1 MSSLIAELNSI
12 NALFDRLKLDAHVRP
27 QYVTASDTGNFVR
40 FRVQTSGKYG
50 PITQLT
56 DELGDAISDVRGQ
69 LVDVQ
74 WVRPLAL
81 QVPHP
86 APVPLAWDLAPLDQL
101 TPGQFSPGRDYS
113 NGHPRPVVMD
123 LTDSSTPHLL
133 VGTTTGGGKS
143 MLLAGMILSLCHAT
157 SPQDVQIYLIDPK
170 PSEEPN
176 LRILGRLPHVA
187 TVIHDPDKA
196 VGLLQRMVEELT
208 VREQPDAP
216 ARGPR
221 LLLVIDEL
229 ADLTDTA
236 GPAVEAALT
245 RLLQKGRG
253 YGIHVWAAT
262 QKPLASVIGSRVK
275 GNFPAILAGRVAN
288 ADDSRTLASG
298 HDIQAHKL
306 PGNGSFVLIAA
317 GQTTRLQAHYLPDKT
332 SRQEVKRIAT
342 LHQDAQADHH
352 LPEVQSQAQAA
363 SSEIA
368 RQAETVLAK
377 HPIQALL
384 KPDGAEVYGAQSKVI
399 RALFG
404 DDTANGGSYR
414 STALDVLAYLAQQR
428 SQPPAYAEG

>member
-1 MSSLIAELNSI
+1 MTLISELNAI
-12 NALFDRLKLDAHVRP
+12 NETFNRLSVEAHVRP
-27 QYVTASDTGNFVR
+27 QDVTASDTGNFVR
-40 FRVQTSGKYG
+40 FRIQTSGKYS
-50 PITQLT
+50 PITALT
-56 DELGDAISDVRGQ
+56 DEIADAISDARGQ

-74 WVRPLAL
+74 WVRPLAI
-81 QVPHP
+81 QVPHS

-101 TPGQFSPGRDYS
+101 KPGQFLPGRDYS
-113 NGHPRPVVMD
+113 NGHPRPVILD
-123 LTDSSTPHLL
+123 LADSSVPHLL
-133 VGTTTGGGKS
+133 IGTTTGGGKS
-143 MLLAGMILSLCHAT
+143 MLLAGMIVSLCQAT
-157 SPQDVQIYLIDPK
+157 SPQDVQIYLVDPK

-187 TVIHDPDKA
+187 AVIHDADQA
-196 VGLLQRMVEELT
+196 VVLLQQLVEELRR
-208 VREQPDAP
+208 RENP
-216 ARGPR
+216 ATPVTGPR
-221 LLLVIDEL
+221 ILFVIDEL
-229 ADLTDTA
+229 ADLMDVA

-245 RLLQKGRG
+245 TLLQKGRG
-253 YGIHVWAAT
+253 YGIHGWAAT
-262 QKPLASVIGSRVK
+262 QKPLAAVIGSRVK
-275 GNFPAILAGRVAN
+275 GNFPAVLAGRVAN

-306 PGNGSFVLIAA
+306 PGLGSFVLVAK
-317 GQTTRLQAHYLPDKT
+317 GQTTRLQAHHLPDKT
-332 SRQEVKRIAT
+332 SRREVARIAD
-342 LHQDAQADHH
+342 LYKDWQADHH

-368 RQAETVLAK
+368 RQAEAVLAK
-377 HPIQALL
+377 HPIHALL

>member
-1 MSSLIAELNSI
+1 MSLIAELNSI
-12 NALFDRLKLDAHVRP
+12 NAIFDRLNIDAHVRP
-27 QYVTASDTGNFVR
+27 QDVTASDTGNFVR
-40 FRVQTSGKYG
+40 FRVQTNGKYG

-56 DELGDAISDVRGQ
+56 DELGDALSDVRGT

-86 APVPLAWDLAPLDQL
+86 APVALAWDLAPLDQL

-113 NGHPRPVVMD
+113 NGHPRPVIMD
-123 LTDSSTPHLL
+123 LSHSSTPHLL

-143 MLLAGMILSLCHAT
+143 MLLAGMVLSLCHAT

-170 PSEEPN
+170 PSQDPD
-176 LRILGRLPHVA
+176 LRILAGLPQVA
-187 TVIHDPDKA
+187 ALIHDPADA
-196 VGLLQRMVEELT
+196 VALLQRMVEELT
-208 VREQPDAP
+208 QREQPNSKP
-216 ARGPR
+216 GGPR

-253 YGIHVWAAT
+253 YGMHVWAAT
-262 QKPLASVIGSRVK
+262 QKPLAAVIGSRVK

-306 PGNGSFVLIAA
+306 PGNGSFILIAA

-332 SRQEVKRIAT
+332 TCLEVERIAE
-342 LHQDAQADHH
+342 LFEAAAANHC
-352 LPEVQSQAQAA
+352 LPAAQSQAAA
-363 SSEIA
+363 ANEEIA
-368 RQAETVLAK
+368 RQAQTVLAH
-377 HPIQALL
+377 HPLAALL
-384 KPDGAEVYGAQSKVI
+384 KPDGSEAYGAQTKVI
-399 RALFG
+399 KVLFG
-404 DDTANGGSYR
+404 PTATNGGSYR
-414 STALDVLAYLAQQR
+414 TTAQTVLAHLAQQR
-428 SQPPAYAEG
+428 SQPPAHAEG